1 MAHVESRRG
10 ELGAPTSRPRL
21 ERSRE
26 DRMVAGV
33 AGGIAKHL
41 GLNATLL
48 RVAFAVSVFAAGFGL
63 IVYVLTWLLAP
74 MEPEGPTGSDVVA
87 QPRRLRLPSLAQIVG
102 IGLLAVGLAVILG
115 VSGLWFGGAQGW
127 PVLVAAIGFAILWA
141 RRTDDG
147 RGRLTLPGL
156 GAPIG
161 SVVSGPISWPRVLI
175 GGALVLLGMGAFLA
189 ANTSLAAAGNVL
201 LAMLVA
207 IGGVTLLAGPWA
219 WNVGRQLVDERSS
232 RARSEARAEMAAH
245 LHDSVLQTLALI
257 QRARTSREMTTLART
272 QEREL
277 RAWLYGSAPS
287 VAGARL
293 RDAIDAMAGRIERQ
307 HQIRVDTV
315 VVGDAELDDR
325 LRALVDAC
333 AEAVANA
340 ARHAESEAISVY
352 VEVEATSVSAFIRD
366 QGRGFDPSAVPADRR
381 GIADSIVG
389 RIERRGGSVAINTR
403 PGEGTEV
410 VIRLPLAVV
419 DS

>member
-1 MAHVESRRG
+1 M
-10 ELGAPTSRPRL
+10 L
-21 ERSRE
+21 
-26 DRMVAGV
+26 AGV
-33 AGGIAKHL
+33 AGGIAAHL
-41 GLNATLL
+41 GLSSNLV
-48 RVAFAVSVFAAGFGL
+48 RVALAASAFAAGFGI
-63 IVYVLTWLLAP
+63 IVYVLVWLLAP
-74 MEPEGPTGSDVVA
+74 LEEERAPASSASPA
-87 QPRRLRLPSLAQIVG
+87 RRLRMPSVAQVAG
-102 IGLLAVGLAVILG
+102 IGLVFVGLAVVLG

-141 RRTDDG
+141 RRGDDG

-156 GAPIG
+156 GAPLG

-175 GGALVLLGMGAFLA
+175 GGALVLVGMGAFLA

-245 LHDSVLQTLALI
+245 LHDSVLQTLTLI
-257 QRARTSREMTTLART
+257 QRAGTSREMTTLART

-277 RAWLYGSAPS
+277 RAWLYGSAPP

-293 RDAIDAMAGRIERQ
+293 RDAIDAMAGRIEGQ
-307 HQIRVDTV
+307 HQVRVEAV
-315 VVGDAELDDR
+315 VVGDIDLDDR
-325 LRALVDAC
+325 LQALVDAC

-340 ARHAESEAISVY
+340 ARHSGSETISVY
-352 VEVEATSVSAFIRD
+352 VEVEPASVSAFVRD
-366 QGRGFDPSAVPADRR
+366 QGRGFEPSSVPPDRR
-381 GIADSIVG
+381 GIADSVVG
-389 RIERRGGSVAINTR
+389 RIERRGGSVTIASR

-410 VIRLPLAVV
+410 VIRLPMPVAAP
-419 DS
+419 